1 MLQQFPRTEVA
12 GISMPRMIM
21 GSNWVLGFSHTGVAA
36 DNYIK
41 QINYNRE
48 AIAAIAE
55 RFLAQGVDAAMAPM
69 CDNSCFPDGLK
80 LAEDRLGKKI
90 IKVDTPILNVD
101 DNAAARHSAEVEIKK
116 SAAAGA
122 TFCLIHHSS
131 AEQLVNKN
139 LRAMP
144 RLPDYLSMIRDAG
157 MIPGLSAHMPELI
170 LYPDANEYDVQT
182 YIQIYNPMGFLMQVE
197 IEQVSRIIH
206 GAKKPVMTIKPMAA
220 GRTTPYVGISF
231 AYATLRPQDMV
242 TVGCMTPDE
251 ASEDI
256 EIGLAAI
263 DRRMPDLEA
272 RHSPNQTEVLGGKGN
287 EKYHTF

>member
-182 YIQIYNPMGFLMQVE
+182 YIQIYNCMGFMMQVE
-197 IEQVSRIIH
+197 IEGVHRIIEN
-206 GAKKPVMTIKPMAA
+206 AKHPVMTIKSMAA
-220 GRTTPYVGISF
+220 GRCTPFVGLSF
-231 AYATLRPQDMV
+231 SYATLRPCDMV
-242 TVGCMTPDE
+242 TVGAFTPDE
-251 ASEDI
+251 VHEDV
-256 EIGLAAI
+256 EIALAAI
-263 DRRMPDLEA
+263 ERRHPNLSA
-272 RHSPNQTEVLGGKGN
+272 RNSPAVTSIIKG
-287 EKYHTF
+287 